1 MKNIIF
7 LTNLHVWSI
16 DSGKGGRAFYN
27 TILGYVNHG
36 WNVFLITTGAGVP
49 DSLRGKITVIERDFP
64 SLSNLHNSSNKLV
77 SITGRF
83 LKQWAHTKFY
93 IGEASRIIRTHK
105 GLRFII
111 YSYEVESVKAGKLLA
126 RKFNFK
132 LVTRFQ
138 GTILS
143 KVKDTFLNRIRR
155 IPHFSALRTKA
166 DLIIMTNDGTQGE
179 QILKRLKNKS
189 KRILFLRNGV
199 DTIDVSN
206 RDVIRSEKRSML
218 KLCDKT
224 VFITVSRLVNWKRV
238 DLAINGIL
246 EVVKQIPNVILIIV
260 GDGPER
266 QRLEYITRENKI
278 QDKVMFVG
286 AIEQS
291 LIKDYLFSA
300 DIFLSYYDLSN
311 LGNPIME
318 AMMAGLPIIT
328 IDVGDTK
335 ELIRHNE
342 NGFLIPN
349 DQLSL
354 IPQYMINLIEDKQL
368 AARLANEAFQ
378 TARTNFCDWNT
389 RIKIE
394 IDAVVALNEM

>member
-27 TILGYVNHG
+27 TLLGYVNAG
-36 WNVFLITTGAGVP
+36 WNVFLVTTGGGVP
-49 DSLRGKITVIERDFP
+49 ENLRERIAVSEKDFP
-64 SLSNLHNSSNKLV
+64 CLSSLHNSSSKLL

-83 LKQWAHTKFY
+83 LKQWSQTKFY
-93 IGEASRIIRTHK
+93 INEATRIIRTHAGSK
-105 GLRFII
+105 FII
-111 YSYEVESVKAGKLLA
+111 YSYEVEGVKAGELVA

-143 KVKDTFLNRIRR
+143 KVKDTYLNRIRTS
-155 IPHFSALRTKA
+155 PHFSALSINA
-166 DLIIMTNDGTQGE
+166 DLVIMTNDGTQGMTL
-179 QILKRLKNKS
+179 LKKLKNNS
-189 KRILFLRNGV
+189 KKILFWRNGV
-199 DTIDVSN
+199 DPLDISN
-206 RDVIRSEKRSML
+206 RDAIRSEKRSTL
-218 KLCDKT
+218 KLGDKT

-238 DLAINGIL
+238 DLAINGFS
-246 EVVKQIPNVILIIV
+246 EVIKKIPDAVLIIV

-266 QRLEYITRENKI
+266 QRLESIAKEKEI
-278 QDKVMFVG
+278 QDKVLFVG
-286 AIEQS
+286 AVEQR

-342 NGFLIPN
+342 NGLLIPA
-349 DQLSL
+349 DRLEV
-354 IPQYMINLIEDKQL
+354 IPEYMIELIRDKQL
-368 AARLANEAFQ
+368 SARLANEALQ
-378 TARTNFCDWNT
+378 TAKKEFWDWNA
-389 RIKIE
+389 RIKAEIE
-394 IDAVVALNEM
+394 EVASLN